1 MKIPAIVIILGIIV
15 LCCGCIQQKEP
26 PVVTEKAV
34 SAEWKADGKVSDGEY
49 SSCMALSSPAKQG
62 YSGGE
67 MTICWRSDQ
76 EYLYMALAGSTSGW
90 MAVGFAPLEW
100 MKDADI
106 ILGYVEGSKAVVRD
120 EYSTGNYGP
129 HVEDTLLGGRDD
141 ILDSGGSSDGT
152 RTVIEFKRR
161 LDTGDRFDAA
171 LTPESRVSII
181 WAMADDR
188 DPAIKHNV
196 AYGEGILPL
205 SGVQN
210 ATKAGAAP
218 SPRDVQ
224 GMRFIWEEEKTARDL
239 YVSFYKQTNQSIFA
253 NLTRSEQN
261 HMDQVRSIMDR
272 YGVSTP
278 ALEREALE
286 NQTLIQM
293 YTDLLSRG
301 SRSDQDALKAASTF
315 EEISIMDLQKEI
327 NATENQEVVA
337 VYQGLLAGSRKHL
350 RSYVSDLKEQGIA
363 YTPKYLSQAE
373 FDEVMGQR

>member
-1 MKIPAIVIILGIIV
+1 MRIPVIVVILGITV
-15 LCCGCIQQKEP
+15 LFCGCIQQKEP

-34 SAEWKADGKVSDGEY
+34 SVEWKADGKVSEGEY
-49 SSCMALSSPAKQG
+49 SSCMALSSPSKQG
-62 YSGGE
+62 YAGGE

-76 EYLYMALAGSTSGW
+76 EYLYMALAGSTAGW
-90 MAVGFAPLEW
+90 MAVGFDPSEW

-106 ILGYVEGSKAVVRD
+106 ILGSVEGGKAVVRD

-141 ILDSGGSSDGT
+141 ILDSGGSGDGT
-152 RTVIEFKRR
+152 HTVIEFKRR
-161 LDTGDRFDAA
+161 LDTGDRFDKA
-171 LTPESRVSII
+171 LKPGSKVSII
-181 WAMADDR
+181 WAMANDR
-188 DPAIKHNV
+188 DPGTKHNV

-205 SGVQN
+205 GGMQST
-210 ATKAGAAP
+210 TKAGAP
-218 SPRDVQ
+218 SPGDIQ

-239 YVSFYKQTNQSIFA
+239 YISFYMQTNQSIFA

-278 ALEREALE
+278 IPDQGALE
-286 NQTLIQM
+286 NQTLIKM
-293 YTDLLSRG
+293 YDDLLSNG
-301 SRSDQDALKAASTF
+301 SRSDQDALMAAATF

-327 NATENQEVVA
+327 NATENQDIIA

-350 RSYVSDLKEQGIA
+350 RSYVSDLKEQGMV
-363 YTPKYLSQAE
+363 YTPQYLSQAE
-373 FDEVMGQR
+373 FDGVMGQN